1 MLHESWL
8 GALVQ
13 GMLMG
18 VGMMVAMAAVRG
30 VRRVIARRV
39 GPLQAAPTM
48 VWWDRSVGGR
58 SGPPRSA
65 KQPCSP
71 SRMFVTELRRDSAA
85 GRT

>member
-18 VGMMVAMAAVRG
+18 VGMMVAGGVMRG
-30 VRRVIARRV
+30 LRVIARRV

-71 SRMFVTELRRDSAA
+71 SGMFVTELRRGSAA